1 MNHAEALN
9 CPNCGAAVSSD
20 KTVCEFCRSRLKTV
34 ACPECLGL
42 MFMGSEFCGHCGTAA
57 VKAESFSEADPGK
70 CPRCKVNLNI
80 LKIEETALLECERC
94 DGIWSDVT
102 TFEKICTER
111 ESQSAVLGFI
121 ETRPRTAATNTKVS
135 YVPCPKCSTLM
146 NRSNFARSSG
156 VIIDVCKHHGVWFD
170 PDELPKIIGFIRKGG
185 MELAREKERI
195 SIKDERDRLKDEVRK
210 QAMFDQRFGTGN
222 DWERDDRPGILSFIE
237 KLFD

>member
-1 MNHAEALN
+1 
-9 CPNCGAAVSSD
+9 
-20 KTVCEFCRSRLKTV
+20 
-34 ACPECLGL
+34 
-42 MFMGSEFCGHCGTAA
+42 
-57 VKAESFSEADPGK
+57 
-70 CPRCKVNLNI
+70 
-80 LKIEETALLECERC
+80 
-94 DGIWSDVT
+94 
-102 TFEKICTER
+102 
-111 ESQSAVLGFI
+111 
-121 ETRPRTAATNTKVS
+121 
-135 YVPCPKCSTLM
+135 M

-170 PDELPKIIGFIRKGG
+170 ADELPKIIGFIHKGG